1 MDSITNNFYQK
12 VFSRLISS
20 VKYQDLKKYQLYWDD
35 WEATHH
41 RNLVAMLKN
50 ANSEAWE
57 FIKLY
62 SIRFY
67 VFKSDS
73 RLLHLVHDLHWGE
86 SEEDELFSRL
96 YNKMIVD
103 GKIALYAH
111 RGPVQFWMR
120 CYEKE
125 IISKEIRKK
134 KKEKENIQSQMQYEP
149 TNYSENSSFIEAERR
164 SYAQKCFAEL
174 WKDKPMQAYV
184 LLLRD
189 KVGLSSKKVAALL
202 DHTND
207 VNINQIHRRALQEL
221 MSIAKNVKEK
231 NE

>member
-1 MDSITNNFYQK
+1 MDTITNNFYQR
-12 VFSRLISS
+12 VFSRLTASE
-20 VKYQDLKKYQLYWDD
+20 KYQDLRKYQLYWDD
-35 WEATHH
+35 WEASHH
-41 RNLVAMLKN
+41 RNLVSMLQN

-67 VFKSDS
+67 VFKANS

-86 SEEDELFSRL
+86 REEDELFSRL
-96 YNKMIVD
+96 YEKMIVD
-103 GKIALYAH
+103 GKITLYNY

-120 CYEKE
+120 WYIKE
-125 IISKEIRKK
+125 IISKEIQKK
-134 KKEKENIQSQMQYEP
+134 KKERAKILSQMQHEP
-149 TNYSENSSFIEAERR
+149 AYYSENNSFIEAERR
-164 SYAQKCFAEL
+164 SHAQKCFAEL

-202 DHTND
+202 NHTND
-207 VNINQIHRRALQEL
+207 ANINQIHRRAFQEL
-221 MSIAKNVKEK
+221 LSIAKNIREQ
-231 NE
+231 E